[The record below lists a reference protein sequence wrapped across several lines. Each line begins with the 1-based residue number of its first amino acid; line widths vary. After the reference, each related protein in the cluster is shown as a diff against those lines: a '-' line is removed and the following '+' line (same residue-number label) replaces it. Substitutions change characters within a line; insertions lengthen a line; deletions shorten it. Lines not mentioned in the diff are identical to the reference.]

1 MANSLVITEIRP
13 TMGDV
18 LLSPKKV
25 AERWEVEVS
34 TLASMRSEGRGP
46 RYYKMPNG
54 MVRYPDWA
62 IFDYELGKVAA

>member
-1 MANSLVITEIRP
+1 MASLVITEVRP
-13 TMGDV
+13 TIGDT

-25 AERWEVEVS
+25 ADRWGVKPS
-34 TLASMRSEGRGP
+34 TLASLRSAGKGP

-62 IFDYELGKVAA
+62 VFDYELGKAA